1 MKKSKKV
8 MVGLFW
14 LLIIGIMVAP
24 LGLIYQISRDE
35 MEKYEVPDPPKL
47 NQTAFG
53 TIKRAST
60 MDVEEYVT
68 LQGVFTSSTYADM
81 ELSGRKMEEIRWSVA
96 SGQEVQEGQSLGTY
110 QGKEILSTISG
121 TISNMSLYGAH
132 PYIRFQLYTPVEFR
146 CSVDKKIL
154 KVLQTSTDLKTEEGE
169 AVKLLFA
176 SRKCNADGTTDV
188 TLSIDTERFIFGQEI
203 SNLKILTGRIYRN
216 TLVLP
221 AECLYQK
228 FPGEDSPWYAREV
241 QENGVLIA
249 EREVKIGYSNGE
261 IVCVSGIEEGTYYDA
276 GYKAV
281 MGG

>member
-14 LLIIGIMVAP
+14 LFIIGIMVAP

-35 MEKYEVPDPPKL
+35 MKKYEVPDPPKL

-53 TIKRAST
+53 TIKEAST
-60 MDVEEYVT
+60 MDVEEYVM

-81 ELSGRKMEEIRWSVA
+81 ELSYPNMEEIRWSVGN
-96 SGQEVQEGQSLGTY
+96 GQEVQEGQSLGTY

-121 TISNMSLYGAH
+121 TISNMSLFGTH

-154 KVLQTSTDLKTEEGE
+154 KILQSSTDLKTEEGE

-176 SRKCNADGTTDV
+176 SRKCNANGTTDV

-203 SNLKILTGRIYRN
+203 SDLKILTGRIYRN

-241 QENGVLIA
+241 RENGVLIA
-249 EREVKIGYSNGE
+249 EREVKIGYSNAE

>member
-60 MDVEEYVT
+60 MDVEEYVM

-81 ELSGRKMEEIRWSVA
+81 ELSGQKMEEIRWSVA
-96 SGQEVQEGQSLGTY
+96 NGQEVQEGQSLGTY

>member
-81 ELSGRKMEEIRWSVA
+81 ELSYPNMEEIRWSVG

-110 QGKEILSTISG
+110 QGKKILSTISG
-121 TISNMSLYGAH
+121 TISNMSLFGAH

-154 KVLQTSTDLKTEEGE
+154 KVLQSSTDLKTEEGE

-176 SRKCNADGTTDV
+176 SRKCNANGTTDV

-203 SNLKILTGRIYRN
+203 SDLKILTGRIYRN

-241 QENGVLIA
+241 RENGVLIA